1 MTRTPKRS
9 LRLVETKVRK
19 PIEAREFQATDDV
32 RNLLTP
38 QDPSTLVFLEFDALQ
53 EADFV
58 SSVVTVS
65 PTLVF
70 DIRSV
75 PRFDVG
81 NLNRRLVFSIFRSAG
96 ARYFDISASVGPSR
110 AKQLSSSAA
119 SLATTLRDIAFAKR
133 NEATGP
139 IMFLCDSVQTEPNYM
154 ETVAGELDYLNAHGW
169 KIVKIPEFTR
179 STAMGERSTIFL
191 SHATPDDNDF
201 ARWLGAQLSLAG
213 YEVWTDFN
221 RLQGGEIFWNTIE
234 DIIRNRAARVIVAA
248 SRVAQRKDGV
258 LDEINLAVSV
268 ERTLG
273 LDEFVMPL
281 KIDDLPYSDF
291 RANIARKDI
300 IDFSENWATGLARLL
315 QSLSRGNV
323 PRDSRD
329 RTPEAVAFHS
339 RLSLSDHLRDVPD
352 PILLNWIEVK
362 SMPRRIYTF
371 ALNAPTHR
379 LGLISK
385 TLSLPNVQYG
395 DQIISFAN
403 ASNFRSALPEGT
415 TSGGYG
421 QMLTTEFE
429 KARVSQF
436 PALRPQE
443 ARKYLVQ
450 LIHQAWSKA
459 CEAKGLR
466 RYVLSNNAVAWFAP
480 VGLIDG
486 KVAFVDR
493 DAINR
498 RKSLVGFSAKRGV
511 HWHFAVELRVAPGS
525 PLRMIVRPHV
535 VFTDDG
541 KTPLESANRM
551 HTLRRGFCKSWWND
565 RWRDLSI
572 AYLTWFAGGSET
584 IDLDVGGDEPLS
596 VSARMIEELA
606 PVSPE
611 ELPDFKGEDDSDW
624 QTDVEDAE
632 LDEEEILL
640 MGSDMP
646 DAYEEFV

>member
-1 MTRTPKRS
+1 MTRTPKRG
-9 LRLVETKVRK
+9 LRLVETEVRK
-19 PIEAREFQATDDV
+19 PVEAREFQATDDV

-70 DIRSV
+70 DIRAV

-81 NLNRRLVFSIFRSAG
+81 NLNRRLVFSIFRTAG
-96 ARYFDISASVGPSR
+96 ARYFDISASLGTGKV
-110 AKQLSSSAA
+110 KQLASNPTGLAA
-119 SLATTLRDIAFAKR
+119 ALREIAFNKR
-133 NEATGP
+133 ETATGP
-139 IMFLCDSVQTEPNYM
+139 IIFLCDSVQVEPSFV
-154 ETVAGELDYLNAHGW
+154 EAVASELDYLNAHGW
-169 KIVKIPEFTR
+169 KIVKIPEFAR
-179 STAMGERSTIFL
+179 STAMGERATIFL

-201 ARWLGAQLSLAG
+201 ARWLGTQLTLAG

-281 KIDDLPYSDF
+281 KIDDLPYSEF

-300 IDFSENWATGLARLL
+300 IDFSVNWATGLARLL

-323 PRDSRD
+323 PRDNRD
-329 RTPEAVAFHS
+329 RAPEAVAFHS
-339 RLSLSDHLRDVPD
+339 RLSLNDHLREVPD
-352 PILLNWIEVK
+352 PILLNWIDIK
-362 SMPRRIYTF
+362 SMPPRMHSF
-371 ALNAPTHR
+371 AINAPTHR
-379 LGLISK
+379 LSLISK
-385 TLSLPNVQYG
+385 TLLLPNVLYG
-395 DQIISFAN
+395 DQILSFAN
-403 ASNFRSALPEGT
+403 EVNFRAALPEGT
-415 TSGGYG
+415 TSTGHG
-421 QMLTTEFE
+421 QILTTEFE

-443 ARKYLVQ
+443 ARKYIVQ
-450 LIHQAWSKA
+450 LIHQAWSRV
-459 CEAKGLR
+459 CEARGLR
-466 RYVLSNNAVAWFAP
+466 RYVLSNNAIAWFAP
-480 VGLIDG
+480 IGLIDG

-493 DAINR
+493 EGVTR

-525 PLRMIVRPHV
+525 PLRLIVRPHV

-541 KTPLESANRM
+541 KTPLESSNRM

-572 AYLTWFAGGSET
+572 AYLAWMAGDSET
-584 IDLDVGGDEPLS
+584 IDLEVGADEPLS
-596 VSARMIEELA
+596 LSSKLIEESA

-611 ELPDFKGEDDSDW
+611 ESLDSEGEADLDSPTDFD
-624 QTDVEDAE
+624 DAE
-632 LDEEEILL
+632 LDDEEILL
-640 MGSDMP
+640 MGSDTLGSS
-646 DAYEEFV
+646 EELV